1 MIRKTLIAVAAASAI
16 ALSFG
21 ATSAKADGFDI
32 GFGFGPGGFLGG
44 SIGFHGG
51 GYGHHHGFYDTGY
64 YDDGGDCHYVMVKQK
79 HWNWSHTFKII
90 TWSKQLVCY

>member
-1 MIRKTLIAVAAASAI
+1 MIRKTLIAAVAATAI

-32 GFGFGPGGFLGG
+32 GLGFGPGGLTSG
-44 SIGFHGG
+44 SFGFHGG
-51 GYGHHHGFYDTGY
+51 GYHHGFYDAGY
-64 YDDGGDCHYVMVKQK
+64 YDDGGDCHYVMVKHK

>member
-32 GFGFGPGGFLGG
+32 GLGFGPGGLTSG
-44 SIGFHGG
+44 SFGFHGG
-51 GYGHHHGFYDTGY
+51 GYGHHYNDYYDAG
-64 YDDGGDCHYVMVKQK
+64 YDDGGDCHYVMAKHK
-79 HWNWSHTFKII
+79 HWNWDHSYKIT